1 MYKGKKLAQL
11 GVGRFLVQ
19 LLHLDFGH
27 ESSQGFELF
36 LQLRNNPLE
45 IGCHPYIMRH
55 MCMHKNHGSDQ
66 ISHPFNHRGIYIYIQ
81 PQVNL
86 ILESTVNLEGGN
98 HIFEAKC
105 RV

>member
-55 MCMHKNHGSDQ
+55 
-66 ISHPFNHRGIYIYIQ
+66 IQ